1 MQTLKTV
8 YTPMRIQTTINELSG
23 LEKREH
29 MKYGRKSRVGARKGI
44 GVKEVGANL
53 IYFLKST

>member
-8 YTPMRIQTTINELSG
+8 YTPMHIQTTINELSG
-23 LEKREH
+23 LEKKRTYEVG
-29 MKYGRKSRVGARKGI
+29 KEKQGGARKGI

-53 IYFLKST
+53 IYFFKST